1 MDMKQGVT
9 CSAKFPSSLGT
20 SCISFPRGAVL
31 SSLIQGTA
39 FREPHS
45 RVFGGRYVCV
55 CACPLVPL
63 WAASL
68 LTPSNK
74 TVQAVAIGAS
84 DRHNH
89 KLILVF

>member
-1 MDMKQGVT
+1 M
-9 CSAKFPSSLGT
+9 C
-20 SCISFPRGAVL
+20 
-31 SSLIQGTA
+31 
-39 FREPHS
+39 
-45 RVFGGRYVCV
+45 VCV
-55 CACPLVPL
+55 CVCVP
-63 WAASL
+63 WSHSGAASL